1 MPCACCA
8 AGEITFQ
15 PSLKDTQGVV
25 LSVLEAA
32 VLAAA
37 DLPRI
42 TPASTSSGV
51 AAAPAASTAAALG
64 SSLSVIPSTRLDDGL
79 VLDTIQVCS
88 KPWAGSAH

>member
-1 MPCACCA
+1 VF
-8 AGEITFQ
+8 E
-15 PSLKDTQGVV
+15 PSLDDTQGVV

-51 AAAPAASTAAALG
+51 AAAPAANTGPALG
-64 SSLSVIPSTRLDDGL
+64 SSLSIIPCTGLDEGL
-79 VLDTIQVCS
+79 VQDAIKVR
-88 KPWAGSAH
+88 